1 MMQAD
6 PVVQAPSNLQNYN
19 AFSYVIN
26 NPLSY
31 TDPSGYFFKALGKFV
46 KKYWRVIAAAVV
58 TYFTAG
64 AVGGWAAS
72 WAAGAFGAGTTAAAV
87 AGGALTGAIAGA
99 AGGLVATGTL
109 KGALTGAVTG
119 AAFGGLG
126 GYGKAMQWGKEAFV
140 GTHAMVGGVLS
151 ELQGGKFG
159 HGFITAGV
167 MKGVGM
173 GVDANIDMNDVSKT
187 VVMAIAGGT
196 VSKLTGGKFGNG
208 AMTSAIQF
216 VVNQLARRNSLKAAL
231 EEGRMRNYDEM
242 TLADNQEKYGTVIY
256 KDGEEYVVGR
266 SSTDVPW
273 GQVVGESPNNI
284 SSCTSGAI
292 SCFFKGFG
300 NIRLIDH
307 AAKPIENAAAV
318 VITVPKTI
326 HVRSMIESTYIPL
339 SIKIGAPVHVNSLK
353 DPSVI
358 HVFDAS
364 KNGG

>member
-1 MMQAD
+1 MWSLNGRIYDAGTGRMMQAD

-208 AMTSAIQF
+208 AVTSAIQF
-216 VVNQLARRNSLKAAL
+216 VVNELGDKL
-231 EEGRMRNYDEM
+231 
-242 TLADNQEKYGTVIY
+242 
-256 KDGEEYVVGR
+256 
-266 SSTDVPW
+266 
-273 GQVVGESPNNI
+273 
-284 SSCTSGAI
+284 
-292 SCFFKGFG
+292 
-300 NIRLIDH
+300 
-307 AAKPIENAAAV
+307 
-318 VITVPKTI
+318 
-326 HVRSMIESTYIPL
+326 
-339 SIKIGAPVHVNSLK
+339 
-353 DPSVI
+353 
-358 HVFDAS
+358 
-364 KNGG
+364 